1 MRKVMK
7 DFLKYTLATI
17 IGVILSGTIL
27 FFIGAAILF
36 GIVASSES
44 EVKVKPN
51 SVMML
56 NFNGN
61 VVERSQN
68 NPLQQFFGDKFG
80 NYGLDDILSS
90 IKKAKDINDIK
101 GIYIQ
106 ANSLGASFATAEE
119 IRNALIDFKKS
130 GKFIIAYADSYT
142 QTMYYISSV
151 ADKVFLNPQGAIE
164 WRGISSQ
171 PIFYKDL
178 LQKIGIEM
186 QVFKVGTYKSAVE
199 PFIATEMSPANR
211 EQVTNFIGSIWNQL
225 LSDVSV
231 SRKIS
236 KDTLNEY
243 ADRMFMFHPAEESVK
258 ARLADSL
265 IYRSEI
271 KSYLKEISRIKGS
284 DDLNIL
290 GLEDM
295 VNVQRNVPMNKSGN
309 CIAIYYAYGEI
320 DNGMDNEEEAINSE
334 KVIRDLGKLAKDDD
348 VKAVVLRVNSPGGS
362 AFGSEQIWHA
372 VKTLKEKKPVIVSMG
387 DYAASGGY
395 YISCAADYILAEP
408 TTLTGSI
415 GIFGMIPNIKGLT
428 DKIGIT
434 FDVVKTNKYSD
445 IGNMS
450 RELSNDERSLIQMS
464 VNQGYDLFIKR
475 CAEGRNMSIDK
486 LEKIAE
492 GRVWTGSE
500 AKRIGL
506 IDELGG
512 VNDALAIAAQR
523 ANIEE
528 YTVVNLPEKVDF
540 FSSLFEQ
547 DPSNYIKSM
556 LIKGS
561 IGEYYKTFDFI
572 KSLEKADYMQ
582 ARVPFDLNLK

>member
-1 MRKVMK
+1 MK

-17 IGVILSGTIL
+17 IGVLLSGIIL

-36 GIVASSES
+36 GIVASSDS

-51 SVMML
+51 TVMML

-61 VVERSQN
+61 IVERSQD
-68 NPLQQFFGDKFG
+68 NPLQQLFGDKFG

-90 IKKAKDINDIK
+90 IKKAKKIDDIK

-106 ANSLGASFATAEE
+106 ASTLGASFATAEE

-130 GKFIIAYADSYT
+130 GKFIVAYADSYS
-142 QTMYYISSV
+142 QTMYYLSSV
-151 ADKVFLNPQGAIE
+151 ADKVLLNPQGVIE
-164 WRGISSQ
+164 WKGIASQ
-171 PIFYKDL
+171 PIFYKNL

-211 EQVTNFIGSIWNQL
+211 DQVSAFIGSIWNQL
-225 LSDVSV
+225 LSDISV

-236 KDTLNEY
+236 KDVLNQY
-243 ADRMFMFHPAEESVK
+243 ADKMLMFHPAEESVK
-258 ARLADSL
+258 VRLADSL
-265 IYRSEI
+265 IYRNEI
-271 KSYLKEISRIKGS
+271 KKYLKEIAKIKGS

-295 VNVQRNVPMNKSGN
+295 VNVQKNVPMDKSGN
-309 CIAIYYAYGEI
+309 CVAVYYAYGEI
-320 DNGMDNEEEAINSE
+320 DNGMEDGEESINSE
-334 KVIRDLGKLAKDDD
+334 KVIKDLGKLAKDDD

-372 VKTLKEKKPVIVSMG
+372 VKVLKDKKPVVVSMG

-395 YISCAADYILAEP
+395 YISCAADYIVAEP

-428 DKIGIT
+428 DKVGIT

-450 RELSNDERSLIQMS
+450 RELNNEERSLIQMS
-464 VNQGYDLFIKR
+464 VNQGYDLFIQR
-475 CAEGRNMSIDK
+475 CSEGRRMDIDK

-500 AKRIGL
+500 AKRLGL
-506 IDELGG
+506 VDELGG
-512 VNDALAIAAQR
+512 IDNAIAIAAKR
-523 ANIEE
+523 ANVEQ
-528 YTVVNLPEKVDF
+528 YTIVNLPEKADF

-547 DPSNYIKSM
+547 DPANYIKSK
-556 LIKGS
+556 LLKEN
-561 IGEYYKTFDFI
+561 IGEYYKTFNLI
-572 KSLEKADYMQ
+572 KNLEKADFMQ

>member
-1 MRKVMK
+1 MK
-7 DFLKYTLATI
+7 DFLKHTLATI

-36 GIVASSES
+36 GIAASSDS
-44 EVKVKPN
+44 EIKVKPD

-61 VVERSQN
+61 VVERSPN
-68 NPLQQFFGDKFG
+68 SPLQQFFGDKFG
-80 NYGLDDILSS
+80 SYGLDDILSS
-90 IKKAKDINDIK
+90 IKKAKEISDIK
-101 GIYIQ
+101 GIYLQ
-106 ANSLGASFATAEE
+106 ASSLGASFATAEE

-130 GKFIIAYADSYT
+130 GKFIIAYADNYT
-142 QTMYYISSV
+142 QTMYYLSSV
-151 ADKVFLNPQGAIE
+151 ADKVLLNPQGVIE
-164 WRGISSQ
+164 WKGIASQ
-171 PIFYKDL
+171 PVFYKDL

-186 QVFKVGTYKSAVE
+186 QIFKVGRYKSAVE
-199 PFIATEMSPANR
+199 PFISTEMSSANR
-211 EQVTNFIGSIWNQL
+211 EQVTAFIGSIWNQL

-236 KDTLNEY
+236 KDVLDGY
-243 ADRMFMFHPAEESVK
+243 ADKMLMFQPTEELVN
-258 ARLADSL
+258 AGLADSL

-271 KSYLKEISRIKGS
+271 KSYLKKMTGMKDS

-290 GLEDM
+290 GLEEM
-295 VNVQRNVPMNKSGN
+295 INVQKNVPMDKSGN

-320 DNGMDNEEEAINSE
+320 DNGMEDTDEGINSE
-334 KVIRDLGKLAKDDD
+334 KVIKDLGKLAKDDN

-372 VKTLKEKKPVIVSMG
+372 VKALKEKKPVVVSMG

-395 YISCAADYILAEP
+395 YISCAADYIVAEP

-415 GIFGMIPNIKGLT
+415 GIFGMVPNIKGLA
-428 DKIGIT
+428 DKVGIT
-434 FDVVKTNKYSD
+434 FDIVKTNKYAD

-450 RELSNDERSLIQMS
+450 RGLNNEEKSLIQMS
-464 VNQGYDLFIKR
+464 INQGYDLFIKR
-475 CAEGRNMSIDK
+475 CAEGRGITTDK

-500 AKRIGL
+500 AKSLGL

-512 VNDALAIAAQR
+512 INNALAIAAQK
-523 ANIEE
+523 AKLEN
-528 YTVVNLPEKVDF
+528 YTITNLPEKADF

-547 DPSNYIKSM
+547 DPTNYIKSK
-556 LIKGS
+556 LLKEN
-561 IGEYYKTFDFI
+561 IGEYYKTFNLI
-572 KSLEKADYMQ
+572 KNLKKADYMQ

>member
-80 NYGLDDILSS
+80 SYGLDDILSS

-119 IRNALIDFKKS
+119 IRNALMDFKKS

-243 ADRMFMFHPAEESVK
+243 ADRMFMFHPAAESVK

-320 DNGMDNEEEAINSE
+320 DNGMDNEEEAINSK